1 MMKLMLAAATTAA
14 VIAATP
20 ASAQQFP
27 LKGGEYWEITAVDV
41 EDGQGI
47 TYANWLASEWRKFND
62 FAKQQGWISDYKI
75 LVNVHNRAD
84 EGDFYLLTKYSSL
97 PDGAEQERRNAAF
110 RQAMQRSDAQLSA
123 ESGGRAKYREV
134 MGSMLLQEMMFRN

>member
-1 MMKLMLAAATTAA
+1 MKAMLVAAAATTIAFAA
-14 VIAATP
+14 P

-27 LKGGEYWEITAVDV
+27 LTGGEYWEVTAVDV
-41 EDGQGI
+41 EDGHGI

-62 FAKQQGWISDYKI
+62 YAKSQGWISDYDI
-75 LVNVHNRAD
+75 LVNVHNRSD
-84 EGDFYLLTKYSSL
+84 EGDFYLITKYKSL

-123 ESGGRAKYREV
+123 ESGSRAKYRNV
-134 MGSMLLQEMMFRN
+134 MGTMLLQEMAFRN